1 MPSTKQQ
8 YLRYARLS
16 SFGVVNSRRANALLL
31 EAARGRARW
40 PQIIA
45 PANEDVI
52 IWDPRTGERV
62 GSILLSDS
70 YYQYF
75 IVSSFRMGIRMLKV
89 VLLAN
94 PIVNGAHTRIPLHM
108 LPIIIYTHPQVA
120 VLRGDKHEVS
130 SLALSPDRTT
140 LAAGYEDG
148 CVRLWS
154 VASCDSHITFR

>member
-52 IWDPRTGERV
+52 IWDPRTAERV

-75 IVSSFRMGIRMLKV
+75 SLSSCQVGIRVPKV
-89 VLLAN
+89 VLFAN

-108 LPIIIYTHPQVA
+108 LSIIFAHPQVA

-130 SLALSPDRTT
+130 SLALSPDQTT